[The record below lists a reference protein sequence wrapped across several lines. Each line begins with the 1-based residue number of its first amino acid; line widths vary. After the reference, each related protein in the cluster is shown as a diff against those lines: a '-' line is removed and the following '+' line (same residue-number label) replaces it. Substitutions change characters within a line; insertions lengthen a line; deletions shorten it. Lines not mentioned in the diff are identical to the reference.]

1 MNKKWT
7 LKNTDGQLANQL
19 QEQLQIHP
27 ILCALLVQ
35 RGIGDFENARRF
47 FRINSDQLHDPF
59 QMKGM
64 QKAVDRIVDAF
75 AKNEKILIYGDYDV
89 DGTTAVAVV
98 YTFFRE
104 LYPHIE
110 FYIPHRFTEG
120 YGVSEKGIQYA
131 IDNDFKLIITLDC
144 GIKSSLLIAKATD
157 YGIDTI
163 VCDHHLPGEEIPAAF
178 AILNPKQKDCPYPY
192 KELCGCGI
200 GYKLIS
206 AFAMQNSI
214 DLQKV
219 DKNLDLVATAI
230 AADIVPITGENR
242 TLAVL
247 GLSKVNENPSIPI
260 QALKQVSEM
269 DKEFTITDLVFII
282 APRVNAAG
290 RMDDARKAV
299 ELFIET
305 DLVKAMVLA
314 KELQVDNEDRR
325 DVDKLTTMEALDL
338 MERIA
343 DNQSKRSTV
352 VYQPHWHKGV
362 VGIVAS
368 RLIEHHYRPTI
379 VLTQSN
385 GKLSGSA
392 RSIKG
397 FNLFEGLTECAAFLE
412 NYGGHYFAAGLTLDE
427 KHLIPF
433 SNKFDEVV
441 RNTVPEDMFEPEI
454 EIDAEIH
461 FKDITA
467 SFIKILKQFAPHG
480 PDNMKPIFLTKN
492 VNDYKKFS
500 TLIKERHLR
509 FVVYQASSQTINGI
523 GFNLGEKMEVVK
535 SNKPFDMIYHI
546 EENHWN
552 GNVSIQLKVIDIRQS
567 SNAAN

>member
-7 LKNTDGQLANQL
+7 TKKADLLLANQL
-19 QEQLQIHP
+19 QEQLKIHP
-27 ILCALLVQ
+27 TLCILLVQ
-35 RGIGDFENARRF
+35 RGIEDFEEARRF
-47 FRINSDQLHDPF
+47 FRTTATQLHDPF

-64 QKAVDRIVDAF
+64 QKAVDRIGEAI

-98 YTFFRE
+98 YTFFRA
-104 LYPHIE
+104 LYTHIE
-110 FYIPHRFTEG
+110 FYIPHRFSEG

-131 IDNDFKLIITLDC
+131 IDNGIKLIITLDC
-144 GIKSSLLIAKATD
+144 GIKSISLIAKANKH
-157 YGIDTI
+157 GIDTI
-163 VCDHHLPGEEIPAAF
+163 VCDHHLPGDEIPPAL
-178 AILNPKQKDCPYPY
+178 AILNPKQKDCSYPY

-206 AFAMQNSI
+206 AFAVQNNIAS
-214 DLQKV
+214 QEV
-219 DKNLDLVATAI
+219 NKNLDLVATAI

-260 QALKQVSEM
+260 QALKEVSEM

-305 DLVKAMVLA
+305 DLVKAMVFA
-314 KELQVDNEDRR
+314 KELQGDNEDRR
-325 DVDKLTTMEALDL
+325 DIDKLTTMEALDL
-338 MERIA
+338 MTSIS
-343 DNQSKRSTV
+343 DYQTKRSTV

-397 FNLFEGLTECAAFLE
+397 FNLFEGLNECAEFLE
-412 NYGGHYFAAGLTLDE
+412 NYGGHYFAAGLTLEE
-427 KHLIPF
+427 KHLISF

-441 RNTVPEDMFEPEI
+441 RNTVPVDMFEPEI
-454 EIDAEIH
+454 EIDAEIQ
-461 FKDITA
+461 FNDISAT
-467 SFIKILKQFAPHG
+467 FLKILKQFAPHG
-480 PDNMKPIFLTKN
+480 PDNMKPVFLTKN
-492 VNDYKKFS
+492 VKDYKNFS
-500 TLIKERHLR
+500 ALVKEKHLR
-509 FVVYQASSQTINGI
+509 FVVYQPNSQTINGI
-523 GFNLGEKMEVVK
+523 GFNLGEKIELVK

-567 SNAAN
+567 L